1 MDLNVIA
8 ASKRHNFLRVVYR
21 IEMPATPAPPMS
33 PISNYNASP
42 EDRSVEALS
51 TPIDDASPPS
61 RRTSKFQ
68 ELATHLNRSRS
79 RNKVR
84 GKGKTRTKYKIYRR
98 QESLLTLLFIVPE
111 FKSMYFIFLA
121 GFLLFFTS
129 IVADDFIN
137 KEDIDFSMSL
147 VKWNFQHYNQ
157 MFTTW
162 LYMVLYTFVIVILF
176 HIYRHDMYI
185 FRIIQQH
192 PKLRRWS
199 DHIYCGCYVLYTIP
213 LMYYPCI
220 WCTPFNIAGSLFVSC
235 EQTRIILK
243 SHAFFVETFKT
254 KRYWERIRAEDA
266 VNSSKKSDS
275 VEEDDDDDEKVANDG
290 RDALNSQQQHN
301 GYHGDNDQKQNDD
314 DNSLMVPRHGGG
326 SGKKAPTVQL

>member
-129 IVADDFIN
+129 IVADDFMN
-137 KEDIDFSMSL
+137 KDDIDFSMSL

-192 PKLRRWS
+192 PKLRLGDRRGKGKEVS
-199 DHIYCGCYVLYTIP
+199 D
-213 LMYYPCI
+213 
-220 WCTPFNIAGSLFVSC
+220 
-235 EQTRIILK
+235 TRRNQQIQRGQGLPRRHRQK
-243 SHAFFVETFKT
+243 GRSHQRRQGYDRT
-254 KRYWERIRAEDA
+254 
-266 VNSSKKSDS
+266 
-275 VEEDDDDDEKVANDG
+275 AN
-290 RDALNSQQQHN
+290 R
-301 GYHGDNDQKQNDD
+301 
-314 DNSLMVPRHGGG
+314 
-326 SGKKAPTVQL
+326 